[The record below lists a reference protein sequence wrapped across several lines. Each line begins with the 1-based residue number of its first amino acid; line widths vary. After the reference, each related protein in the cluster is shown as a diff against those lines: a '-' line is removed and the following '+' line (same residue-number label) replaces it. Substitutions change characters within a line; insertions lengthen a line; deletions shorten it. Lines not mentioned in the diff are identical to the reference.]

1 MHASGLRSSLLA
13 QVVFVVLLTTCLGMV
28 VFWVLDHSRYSS
40 EMTDA
45 LLELYAEEADVAA
58 ELMAT
63 HGLSP
68 SEVAT
73 LFPAVEIAPDGT
85 TAVAAERRAA
95 LLEDLASRERRYSWE
110 GGFFVFVLGL
120 TLALVGVVLRQRT
133 ELLRR
138 QQNFLAA
145 VSHELKSP
153 LASLKL
159 SAETLILRDLDAAG
173 RQRIADRMVQSTARL
188 DTMVANLLNAARL
201 DKGRVDFVPEALRL
215 GEAVEHA
222 LAPLASLA
230 RGDGL
235 EVTLDVPADLVVRA
249 DATAAQLVLV
259 NLLDNALKSVRA
271 QGSGAVRVTAR
282 EDGKRVRLDVV
293 DDGLGF
299 EPELADKLFEEFYRA
314 GDELTRRTKG
324 VGLGLHLV
332 RSFVALDGGAFEA
345 ASEGPG
351 RGARFSVWWPRSAA
365 PQAREE
371 SRSAS

>member
-1 MHASGLRSSLLA
+1 MQASGLRSSLLA
-13 QVVFVVLLTTCLGMV
+13 QVVFVILLTTCLGMV

-58 ELMAT
+58 ELMAN
-63 HGLSP
+63 HGLD
-68 SEVAT
+68 EADVAA
-73 LFPAVEIAPDGT
+73 LFPAVEIGSSGV
-85 TAVAAERRAA
+85 TAVAAERRAT

-110 GGFFVFVLGL
+110 GGFFVFVLSL
-120 TLALVGVVLRQRT
+120 TLAMIGVVLRQRT

-201 DKGRVDFVPEALRL
+201 DKGRVDFEPEPLRL
-215 GEAVEHA
+215 SEAVEHA

-235 EVTLDVPADLVVRA
+235 EVTLEVPSDLVVRA

-282 EDGKRVRLDVV
+282 EDGKRVRLDVI

-332 RSFVALDGGAFEA
+332 RSFVALDGGAVEA

-351 RGARFSVWWPRSAA
+351 RGARFSVWWPRTETPTTKS
-365 PQAREE
+365 
-371 SRSAS
+371 